1 MIEYEYIAAD
11 LQEQIQEIADTD
23 EFGTLDAKTLYN
35 GIRNS
40 TGTIENLAALYE
52 VPVDLVIEIK
62 DLNKDSK
69 D

>member
-11 LQEQIQEIADTD
+11 LQEQIQAIADSD

-40 TGTIENLAALYE
+40 TGTDEKRVRI
-52 VPVDLVIEIK
+52 
-62 DLNKDSK
+62 NK
-69 D
+69 